1 MSSNEAPIIEVV
13 DLVRR
18 FGDRTVLNDISF
30 NVHRGETLVIM
41 GGSGCG
47 KSTLLRHMIGS
58 MKPTSGSVK
67 IFGEEIAT
75 MKEREIGRVRQ
86 RFGMLF
92 QSGALLASLTVG
104 ENVALPLF
112 QHTEKSPDEIE
123 EIVKQKLQMVGLTGF
138 EDLKPAEIS
147 GGMKKR
153 VGLARALALD
163 PELLFSDEPT
173 SGLDPIMTAVVD
185 QLTLKL
191 AHGSHMTAV
200 VVSHDMTS
208 AFRIA
213 TRMIML
219 GHGSIVAQGT
229 PEEIRTST
237 NPEVHQFINGEADG
251 RQAAAFRGRA
261 ASLSSQ
267 NSMKRNLSDYV
278 VAISVILC
286 SLVLLGALTVAL
298 SGYRL
303 KKPKRTL
310 QINYEDVTGIKVNS
324 EVRYAGAPAGRVIA
338 MRHLT
343 AKERE
348 ASPNKMDAVRV
359 TVSLDEGIP
368 PLPTDVTATL
378 SSDTLLAPKFVALSA
393 GTPGGTTLAD
403 NAAIEGHPAYGLEQI
418 TAAAGPLFENA
429 NKLLDNLNA

>member
-1 MSSNEAPIIEVV
+1 
-13 DLVRR
+13 
-18 FGDRTVLNDISF
+18 
-30 NVHRGETLVIM
+30 
-41 GGSGCG
+41 
-47 KSTLLRHMIGS
+47 
-58 MKPTSGSVK
+58 
-67 IFGEEIAT
+67 
-75 MKEREIGRVRQ
+75 
-86 RFGMLF
+86 
-92 QSGALLASLTVG
+92 
-104 ENVALPLF
+104 
-112 QHTEKSPDEIE
+112 
-123 EIVKQKLQMVGLTGF
+123 
-138 EDLKPAEIS
+138 
-147 GGMKKR
+147 
-153 VGLARALALD
+153 
-163 PELLFSDEPT
+163 
-173 SGLDPIMTAVVD
+173 
-185 QLTLKL
+185 
-191 AHGSHMTAV
+191 
-200 VVSHDMTS
+200 
-208 AFRIA
+208 
-213 TRMIML
+213 
-219 GHGSIVAQGT
+219 
-229 PEEIRTST
+229 
-237 NPEVHQFINGEADG
+237 
-251 RQAAAFRGRA
+251 
-261 ASLSSQ
+261 
-267 NSMKRNLSDYV
+267 MKRNLSDYV

-310 QINYEDVTGIKVNS
+310 QINYEDVTGVKVNS

-429 NKLLDNLNA
+429 NKLLDNLNATVTGLKGDLEQFTPKLGPLADSLKIDVDNLQNVITNLEGVAKGADKLFGTADTFISATDKQLREQLKQLHVVLLNLKVVTTHAKALVETLAEKPNRLIFSGKPATLTPESEILKSLKPLPAKKQ